1 MEFDWQ
7 AAGGRPDWTAAGA
20 PALWDALLGQAVA
33 ARASDIHVE
42 PMEDALRVRL
52 RVDGALR
59 EIASLPLAMQPSV
72 CARIKVMAA
81 IDIAEKRRPQD
92 GRIRYSI
99 GGEEIDLRVSTLPT
113 IAGEKVAVRL
123 LDRRTALLPVRELG
137 FSEENLAAYQK
148 LYRSSYGMILA
159 TGPTGSG
166 KTTTLYATL
175 SRLHAP
181 EKNIVT
187 IEDPVEYRIDGIN
200 QVQVNPKAEL
210 TFASL
215 LRSVLRQD
223 PDVVMVGEI
232 RDSETA
238 RIAVRAA
245 MTGHLV
251 LSSLHTND
259 AASAVARLGDMGVE
273 GYLLASSLL
282 GVVAQRLVRRICPRC
297 GQPYVLAED
306 APERALLGAR
316 YAPGVVFRRG
326 TGCEACAQTGYS
338 GRVAAYEILPVTGQ
352 MRAMIARGAT
362 VQELRAAAVRAGM
375 RTLLEDALDKAM
387 AGLTS
392 LREVAK
398 LYGGLD

>member
-1 MEFDWQ
+1 MEFAWT
-7 AAGGRPDWTAAGA
+7 AAVTDRRFDWTAAGA
-20 PALWDALLGQAVA
+20 PEFWDALLAQAVA
-33 ARASDIHVE
+33 LRASDIHVE
-42 PMEDALRVRL
+42 PAEDALRVRL

-59 EIASLPLAMQPSV
+59 EIVSLPLSMHPSV

-92 GRIRYSI
+92 GRIRYSA

-137 FSEENLAAYQK
+137 FSEENMAAYQK
-148 LYRSSYGMILA
+148 LYRSPYGMILA

-175 SRLHAP
+175 ARLHAP

-232 RDSETA
+232 RDRETA

-251 LSSLHTND
+251 LSSGKTML
-259 AASAVARLGDMGVE
+259 V
-273 GYLLASSLL
+273 YLFIRD
-282 GVVAQRLVRRICPRC
+282 QNI
-297 GQPYVLAED
+297 
-306 APERALLGAR
+306 
-316 YAPGVVFRRG
+316 
-326 TGCEACAQTGYS
+326 
-338 GRVAAYEILPVTGQ
+338 
-352 MRAMIARGAT
+352 
-362 VQELRAAAVRAGM
+362 
-375 RTLLEDALDKAM
+375 KH
-387 AGLTS
+387 
-392 LREVAK
+392 
-398 LYGGLD
+398 